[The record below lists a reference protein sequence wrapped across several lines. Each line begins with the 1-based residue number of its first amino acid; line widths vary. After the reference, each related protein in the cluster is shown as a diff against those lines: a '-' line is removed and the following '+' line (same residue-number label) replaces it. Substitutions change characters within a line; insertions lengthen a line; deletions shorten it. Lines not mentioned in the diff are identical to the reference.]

1 MLSSVYDPG
10 NIGANAFAMENMIE
24 AADAKIMTAAE
35 RTKLSNALIVDDI
48 DDTLAALDTLWSS
61 TKIQNELNALD
72 AAKLNIS
79 DIVDNLTSLDT
90 NKALSANQGKLLKDM
105 IDAIN
110 TLLTSDDTTL
120 DELQEIVDYIKAN
133 KSVLDSLAISNIA
146 GLQAALDGKAGLS

>member
-48 DDTLAALDTLWSS
+48 DDTLAALDKLWSS

-133 KSVLDSLAISNIA
+133 KSVLDNLAISNIA
-146 GLQAALDGKAGLS
+146 

>member
-24 AADAKIMTAAE
+24 SADAKIMTAAE
-35 RTKLSNALIVDDI
+35 RTRLSNALIVDDI
-48 DDTLAALDTLWSS
+48 DDTLAALDKLWSS
-61 TKIQNELNALD
+61 TKITSEVNALD

-133 KSVLDSLAISNIA
+133 KSVLDNLAISNIA
-146 GLQAALDGKAGLS
+146 